1 MKRMKKNITIVFFT
15 YGLTLLSG
23 VVTSLLTAWALG
35 PEGRGDLAVVV
46 LWPNIM
52 AWLFGLGLPQA
63 YRYYLARHPDLL
75 STHYS
80 NALIFA
86 LFAGLI
92 AFGVAELIVP
102 HLVGQH
108 SPDVMLL
115 VRIYLLNIPLALLF
129 DLMVGLLEGSRE
141 FRWAA
146 AARSIFYGTQSVTY
160 LVLWFSGHLT
170 VRNAAYTMIAAQLMC
185 TSLAFIGVKIGLRP
199 CWNPGA
205 KEWKEA
211 LAYGLRYFPG
221 LITAMATLRLDQLLL
236 AAMAPSAVIGL
247 YVVAVRLSEIT
258 TVLASSVSDVLL
270 PEVAAQEN
278 KEISLQLLTKSLR
291 QTFYVYLVVLIPLW
305 IAAPYILRFAYGTE
319 FLAATGTLR
328 LLLIASLLWS
338 MGSIVNSGLNGLGFP
353 VLSTISRLSSAGV
366 TVIALLYWLPTR
378 GIVGAAL
385 ASLLGYSVMLIVA
398 LYWLMRKQRLSL
410 WQCFYPQTGD
420 FPVKKLITDFRLRI
434 GWQLRTER

>member
-1 MKRMKKNITIVFFT
+1 MKKNITIVFLT
-15 YGLTLLSG
+15 YGFTLLSG

-46 LWPNIM
+46 LWPNIV
-52 AWLFGLGLPQA
+52 AWAFGLGLPQA
-63 YRYYLARHPDLL
+63 YRYYLARCPDSL

-86 LFAGLI
+86 LFVGLI
-92 AFGVAELIVP
+92 AFCVAELIVP
-102 HLVGQH
+102 NLVGER
-108 SPDVMLL
+108 SPAIMLL

-129 DLMVGLLEGSRE
+129 DLMVGLLEGTRE
-141 FRWAA
+141 FRWSA
-146 AARSIFYGTQSVTY
+146 AARGIFYGTQSVTY
-160 LVLWFSGHLT
+160 LVLWLSGHLT
-170 VRNAAYTMIAAQLMC
+170 VRNAAYTMIAAQLAC
-185 TSLAFIGVKIGLRP
+185 TTLAVVGVKIALCP
-199 CWNPGA
+199 HWQPGWA
-205 KEWKEA
+205 EWKES

-270 PEVAAQEN
+270 PEVASLDS
-278 KEISLQLLTKSLR
+278 KEESLQLLTKSLR
-291 QTFYVYLVVLIPLW
+291 QTFYVYVVVLIPLW
-305 IAAPYILRFAYGTE
+305 MAAPMILRFAYGQE

-338 MGSIVNSGLNGLGFP
+338 LGSIVNSGLNGLGFP
-353 VLSTISRLSSAGV
+353 ILSTISRLSSAVV

-385 ASLLGYSVMLIVA
+385 ASVLGYSVMLIVA
-398 LYWLMRKQRLSL
+398 LYGLMYKQKVSWRD
-410 WQCFYPQTGD
+410 CFYPRRDD
-420 FPVKKLITDFRLRI
+420 FPINKLVTNLRLRFSA
-434 GWQLRTER
+434 